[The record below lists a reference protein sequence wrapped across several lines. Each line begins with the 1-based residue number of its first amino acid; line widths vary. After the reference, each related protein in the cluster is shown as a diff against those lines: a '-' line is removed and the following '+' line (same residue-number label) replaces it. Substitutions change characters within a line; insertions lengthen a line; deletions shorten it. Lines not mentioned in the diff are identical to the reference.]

1 MFNPG
6 EEISSLDFGA
16 IIGGSL
22 NAVVKA
28 QSQSAQ
34 TTVNFIKNVGFQK
47 QLQKNE
53 DGTTVE
59 TDVPINVAF
68 SYDKE
73 VSPSQ
78 VLAKRSYS
86 VEIAKENDGTGKEVT
101 LAGEGYTSEKP
112 EDYRLTAGGIE
123 FTIAKIELND
133 KKINNIAIKSGD
145 VPEDADLADGM
156 ELKLEYLPKRDSDEG
171 SDKNADE
178 GSDKNSDEITPAKLL
193 LKVTTTYEKVPAV
206 MQKMQIQVPILTMM
220 PIPFIKIDSA
230 DIDFN
235 VKINSVSTTNDESK
249 SSGGGSTSVK
259 NGWFV
264 KAELN
269 AAFSN
274 QKSSSSTEEVKK
286 DYSLNVKVHAAQ
298 DDMPAGVSRILD
310 MLEDSIKAQPV
321 GSPVLEKGSSKA

>member
-6 EEISSLDFGA
+6 EELSSLDFGA

-34 TTVNFIKNVGFQK
+34 TTVNFIKDVGFQK

-53 DGTTVE
+53 DGQTVE

-68 SYDKE
+68 HYDKE

-78 VLAKRSYS
+78 VLANRNYH
-86 VEIAKENDGTGKEVT
+86 VEIVAEDDGTGAQVP
-101 LAGEGYTSEKP
+101 LAGEGYSSDKV
-112 EDYRLTAGGIE
+112 EDYRLTAGEIAL
-123 FTIAKIELND
+123 TIAKIALDNG
-133 KKINNIAIKSGD
+133 KIEEIAIKSGE
-145 VPEDADLADGM
+145 VPEDADLADGT
-156 ELKLEYLPKRDSDEG
+156 ELKLEYIGRETPPTK
-171 SDKNADE
+171 
-178 GSDKNSDEITPAKLL
+178 PAKLI
-193 LKVTTTYEKVPAV
+193 LKVDTTYENVPAV

-220 PIPFIKIDSA
+220 PIPFIKIESA

-235 VKINSVSTTNDESK
+235 VKINSVSTTSSESK
-249 SSGGGSTSVK
+249 SNASGSSSIK
-259 NGWFV
+259 NSWFV

-274 QKSSSSTEEVKK
+274 QKSSNSAEEVKK
-286 DYSLNVKVHAAQ
+286 DYSLNIKVHAAQ

-321 GSPVLEKGSSKA
+321 GSPAVEKGTSKA

>member
-34 TTVNFIKNVGFQK
+34 TTVNFIRDVGFQK
-47 QLQKNE
+47 QLQKDE
-53 DGTTVE
+53 DGNSVE
-59 TDVPINVAF
+59 TDMPINVAF

-78 VLAKRSYS
+78 VLAKRTYH
-86 VEIAKENDGTGKEVT
+86 VEIVT
-101 LAGEGYTSEKP
+101 DDQGAAQAGDGYTSSKA
-112 EDYRLTAGGIE
+112 EDYRLKAGENELTITGI
-123 FTIAKIELND
+123 TLDGAKINEITLGEIPD
-133 KKINNIAIKSGD
+133 SL
-145 VPEDADLADGM
+145 ELADGT
-156 ELKLEYLPKRDSDEG
+156 ELNLECLLD
-171 SDKNADE
+171 ADPE
-178 GSDKNSDEITPAKLL
+178 KPITPAELV
-193 LKVTTTYEKVPAV
+193 LKVDTKYEKVPAV

-220 PIPFIKIDSA
+220 PIPFIKIESA

-235 VKINSVSTTNDESK
+235 VKINSVSTTNEQSK
-249 SSGGGSTSVK
+249 SDSNGSTHIK

-264 KAELN
+264 QAELN

-274 QKSSSSTEEVKK
+274 QKSSSSSEEVKK
-286 DYSLNVKVHAAQ
+286 DYSLNIRVHAAQ

-321 GSPVLEKGSSKA
+321 GSPETV

>member
-34 TTVNFIKNVGFQK
+34 TTVNFIKDVGFQK

-53 DGTTVE
+53 DGNTVE

-78 VLAKRSYS
+78 VLAKRTYE
-86 VEIAKENDGTGKEVT
+86 VEIAKENDENGTEVA
-101 LAGEGYTSEKP
+101 LAGEGYPNDDAKN
-112 EDYRLTAGGIE
+112 YRLTAGEIE
-123 FTIAKIELND
+123 ITIAKIEFD
-133 KKINNIAIKSGD
+133 GGKIKEIAIQSGD
-145 VPEDADLADGM
+145 VPKDVELADGTV
-156 ELKLEYLPKRDSDEG
+156 LKLEYIGDDQKSDTPI
-171 SDKNADE
+171 K
-178 GSDKNSDEITPAKLL
+178 PAKLI
-193 LKVTTTYEKVPAV
+193 LKVDTTYEKVPAV

-220 PIPFIKIDSA
+220 PIPFIKIESA

-235 VKINSVSTTNDESK
+235 VKINSVSTTSEESK
-249 SSGGGSTSVK
+249 SSSNGSTSVR

-264 KAELN
+264 KASLN

-321 GSPVLEKGSSKA
+321 GSPVAENRS

>member
-34 TTVNFIKNVGFQK
+34 TTVNFIKDVGFQK
-47 QLQKNE
+47 QLKKDE
-53 DGTTVE
+53 DGNSVE

-78 VLAKRSYS
+78 VLAKRTYH
-86 VEIAKENDGTGKEVT
+86 VEIATDDTGAAQ
-101 LAGEGYTSEKP
+101 AGDGYTSNKA
-112 EDYRLTAGGIE
+112 EDYRLKAGE
-123 FTIAKIELND
+123 NELTIASITLDGAKIKEITLGEIPETLELT
-133 KKINNIAIKSGD
+133 
-145 VPEDADLADGM
+145 DGM
-156 ELKLEYLPKRDSDEG
+156 ELHLECLSDSD
-171 SDKNADE
+171 
-178 GSDKNSDEITPAKLL
+178 PAKTVTPPALL
-193 LKVTTTYEKVPAV
+193 LKVDTNYEKVPAV

-220 PIPFIKIDSA
+220 PIPFIKIESA

-235 VKINSVSTTNDESK
+235 VKINSVSTTTEQSK
-249 SSGGGSTSVK
+249 SDSSGSTSVR
-259 NGWFV
+259 NSWFV
-264 KAELN
+264 RANLS

-274 QKSSSSTEEVKK
+274 QKSSSNSEEVKK
-286 DYSLNVKVHAAQ
+286 DYSLNIRVHAAQ

-321 GSPVLEKGSSKA
+321 GSPETV

>member
-53 DGTTVE
+53 DGTTVQ

-78 VLAKRSYS
+78 VLAKRIYS
-86 VEIAKENDGTGKEVT
+86 AEIAKEDDGTGKEVT
-101 LAGEGYTSEKP
+101 LAGKGYTSNKA
-112 EDYRLTAGGIE
+112 EDYRLTAGVIDL
-123 FTIAKIELND
+123 TITKIGLSEGKIDKIE
-133 KKINNIAIKSGD
+133 IKSGD
-145 VPEDADLADGM
+145 VPEDADLADGTV
-156 ELKLEYLPKRDSDEG
+156 LQLEYIGEG
-171 SDKNADE
+171 NQPE
-178 GSDKNSDEITPAKLL
+178 TPAKLL
-193 LKVTTTYEKVPAV
+193 LKVNTTYEKVPAV

-220 PIPFIKIDSA
+220 PIPFIKIESA

-235 VKINSVSTTNDESK
+235 VKINSVSTTSEESK
-249 SSGGGSTSVK
+249 TTGGGTASVST
-259 NGWFV
+259 GWFV
-264 KAELN
+264 RANLN

-310 MLEDSIKAQPV
+310 MLEESIKAQPV
-321 GSPVLEKGSSKA
+321 GSPALVKGSSKA

>member
-86 VEIAKENDGTGKEVT
+86 VEIAKEDDGNGNEES
-101 LAGEGYTSEKP
+101 LAGKGYTSSKP
-112 EDYRLTAGGIE
+112 EEYRLTADQIE
-123 FTIAKIELND
+123 FTIAKIEAND
-133 KKINNIAIKSGD
+133 GKIKEIAIKSGD
-145 VPEDADLADGM
+145 VPEDADLADGTV
-156 ELKLEYLPKRDSDEG
+156 LKLEYIGEENQPE
-171 SDKNADE
+171 E
-178 GSDKNSDEITPAKLL
+178 TAKII
-193 LKVTTTYEKVPAV
+193 LKVDTSYEKVPAV

-249 SSGGGSTSVK
+249 SSGGVSTSVK
-259 NGWFV
+259 SGWFV

-321 GSPVLEKGSSKA
+321 GSPVLEKGSSKK

>member
-6 EEISSLDFGA
+6 EELSSLDFGA

-34 TTVNFIKNVGFQK
+34 TTVNFIKEVGFQK

-53 DGTTVE
+53 AGQAVE

-78 VLAKRSYS
+78 VLAKRTYK
-86 VEIAKENDGTGKEVT
+86 VEIAKDDGGKDI
-101 LAGEGYTSEKP
+101 AGDGYTSQVVS
-112 EDYRLTAGGIE
+112 DYRLTAG
-123 FTIAKIELND
+123 KIELT
-133 KKINNIAIKSGD
+133 IAEIDLDNEHIKSITIKSGD
-145 VPEDADLADGM
+145 IPKDADLADGT
-156 ELKLEYLPKRDSDEG
+156 ELNLEYIGDNVDFAK
-171 SDKNADE
+171 K
-178 GSDKNSDEITPAKLL
+178 ITPAKLI
-193 LKVTTTYEKVPAV
+193 LKVDTTYENVPAV

-235 VKINSVSTTNDESK
+235 VKINSVSTTSSESK
-249 SSGGGSTSVK
+249 SDASGSSSIK
-259 NGWFV
+259 NSWFV

-274 QKSSSSTEEVKK
+274 QKSSSSAEEVKK

-321 GSPVLEKGSSKA
+321 GSPAVEKSATKA